1 VILRSIALKAAY
13 GACCVAAASTLFVS
27 NYARSYVSDV
37 ASIGTSHAI
46 TSGPSIGAQN
56 ILVMGLESRTDYKG
70 NTLPADLLAAMHA
83 GSVQGVKFQN
93 VGGQATNTLIL
104 IHIFDGGKKAVG
116 WSIPRDDWV
125 TFPQAYD
132 GQMHGKID
140 QAYGLAYAQSLG
152 QTFNKMSHD
161 QRYFQANEAGQAA
174 AVATVQSQ
182 TGVHIDHF
190 AEVNLAG
197 FYELAKAFGG
207 IMVCIKPWN
216 GGQNLHDANSGFRA
230 PHSGYLHLWADQALA
245 YVRERDNLPNGDLDR
260 THRQQAVVDYVM
272 WKLKHQNVLSD
283 LNQLKALLDTAKQ
296 FVITDSGWN
305 LIEFASEMR
314 SLTGKNLTFKTL
326 PIVGFQTI
334 NGQAAN
340 VIDTATIQR
349 LVQTSFTAPSTGA
362 KGGKSSSANQ
372 PAYPLSDTVVNVVN
386 ASGRS
391 GFARETLAG
400 LVSAGFK
407 QGQASTGTA
416 LQATTQVLYGSG
428 AAAKANAAK
437 IAAVLGVTA
446 RASSSVSAGYAEVI
460 LGTSVTTVPSFAS
473 LSSGST
479 ATSPSASATNP
490 ATSATDNGAAGGTIA
505 VSSNARYG
513 VPCVY

>member
-1 VILRSIALKAAY
+1 VIVRSIALKAAY

-56 ILVMGLESRTDYKG
+56 ILVMGLESRTDYQG
-70 NTLPADLLAAMHA
+70 NYLSADLLAAMHA
-83 GSVQGVKFQN
+83 GSRQGVQN
-93 VGGQATNTLIL
+93 GVGGQATNTLIL

-132 GQMHGKID
+132 GQSHGKID
-140 QAYGLAYAQSLG
+140 QAYGLAYAQSLNETSG
-152 QTFNKMSHD
+152 NSGLSHN
-161 QRYFQANEAGQAA
+161 QQYFKANEAGQAA
-174 AVATVQSQ
+174 AVATVESL
-182 TGVHIDHF
+182 TGEHIDHF

-207 IMVCIKPWN
+207 IMVCIKSWN

-230 PHSGYLHLWADQALA
+230 PHAGYLHLWADQALA

-283 LNQLKALLDTAKQ
+283 LNQLKSLLDTAKQ

-305 LIEFASEMR
+305 LLDFATEMR

-326 PIVGFQTI
+326 PIVTFGKMA
-334 NGQAAN
+334 GQDVN
-340 VIDTATIQR
+340 IIDIPTIQH

-362 KGGKSSSANQ
+362 KGSTKSKAPAVSPSLTTVDVKNGGQTPGLANRVST
-372 PAYPLSDTVVNVVN
+372 A
-386 ASGRS
+386 
-391 GFARETLAG
+391 
-400 LVSAGFK
+400 LVGVGFK
-407 QGQASTGTA
+407 KGGVGNATTQT
-416 LQATTQVLYGSG
+416 TTQVLYGAGS
-428 AAAKANAAK
+428 ANAANATR
-437 IAAVLGVTA
+437 IATAFGVTA
-446 RASSSVSAGYAEVI
+446 TKSTSLAAGHVEII
-460 LGTSVTTVPSFAS
+460 LGTSTTTVPSFGG
-473 LSSGST
+473 SSST
-479 ATSPSASATNP
+479 TTTPSASATNP
-490 ATSATDNGAAGGTIA
+490 VTSATDNGAAGGTIA

>member
-1 VILRSIALKAAY
+1 
-13 GACCVAAASTLFVS
+13 VAAASTLFVS

-56 ILVMGLESRTDYKG
+56 ILVMGLESRTDYQG
-70 NTLPADLLAAMHA
+70 NILPADLLAAMHA
-83 GSVQGVKFQN
+83 GSVQGVRNQG

-125 TFPQAYD
+125 AFPQAYD

-140 QAYGLAYAQSLG
+140 QAYGLAWDQSLRATSG
-152 QTFNKMSHD
+152 NSGLSHD
-161 QRYFQANEAGQAA
+161 QRYFKANEAGQAA
-174 AVATVQSQ
+174 AVATVQSL

-207 IMVCIKPWN
+207 IMVCIKPWK
-216 GGQNLHDANSGFRA
+216 GGQNLHDNNAGFRA
-230 PHSGYLHLWADQALA
+230 PHAGYLHLAADQSLA

-283 LNQLKALLDTAKQ
+283 LNQLKSLLDTAKQ
-296 FVITDSGWN
+296 FVITDAGWN
-305 LIEFASEMR
+305 LLDFATEMR
-314 SLTGKNLTFKTL
+314 SLTGKNLSFKTL
-326 PIVGFQTI
+326 PIAGFQTI

-349 LVQTSFTAPSTGA
+349 LVQTSFTAPSAGA
-362 KGGKSSSANQ
+362 QGSTKTQAPAVPPSSTTVDVLNGGQ
-372 PAYPLSDTVVNVVN
+372 TP
-386 ASGRS
+386 G
-391 GFARETLAG
+391 LATR
-400 LVSAGFK
+400 VSTALTRAGFK
-407 QGQASTGTA
+407 MGHVGNATT
-416 LQATTQVLYGSG
+416 QATTQVLYGAGSG
-428 AAAKANAAK
+428 NAANAAK
-437 IAAVLGVTA
+437 IATAFGVTA
-446 RASSSVSAGYAEVI
+446 TASSSLAAGHVEII
-460 LGTSVTTVPSFAS
+460 LGTSSTTVPSFGG
-473 LSSGST
+473 SSSAT
-479 ATSPSASATNP
+479 TSPSASATNP
-490 ATSATDNGAAGGTIA
+490 AASATDNGAAGGTIS
-505 VSSNARYG
+505 VSSNAQYG